1 MLETSILCPI
11 CKQTPDKND
20 MQISL
25 EGKVA
30 IVTGVSGDGQVGQAV
45 ARALAQSGA
54 QLAICARTHSNVEAR
69 AKELREAGA
78 HVIGVAGSLTDEAQ
92 ALQLIDSAIGEYGRI
107 DILVNLAGG
116 LTRYKPAVEHSL
128 DDWRAEVD
136 NNLLTA
142 FLTSRA
148 AFPHL
153 NAAGD
158 GVIINF
164 ARAGQAQANMV
175 AYNCAKAGIEA
186 LTRTLALEGRDLGI
200 RVNAI
205 APGLVDTASN
215 IATMKPKDLKR
226 WTKRDDIAE
235 TVLFL
240 ASPAAAGIT
249 GQVVAVTGWGL

>member
-1 MLETSILCPI
+1 MAAR
-11 CKQTPDKND
+11 
-20 MQISL
+20 L

-30 IVTGVSGDGQVGQAV
+30 VVTGVSGDGQVGQAV
-45 ARALAQSGA
+45 AKALADNGA
-54 QLAICARTHSNVEAR
+54 ALAICARHEDKVEAR

-78 HVIGVAGSLTDEAQ
+78 RVLAVAGSLTDEADVKR
-92 ALQLIDSAIGEYGRI
+92 LIDGAIAEFGRI

-116 LTRYKPAVEHSL
+116 LTKYKPAVEHTL
-128 DDWRAEVD
+128 EDWRAEID
-136 NNLLTA
+136 NNLLSA

-153 NAAGD
+153 KAAGD

-215 IATMKPKDLKR
+215 IAAMKPKDTKR
-226 WTKRDDIAE
+226 WAKRDDIAE
-235 TVLFL
+235 AVVFL
-240 ASPAAAGIT
+240 ASPASEGIT
-249 GQVVAVTGWGL
+249 GQTIAVTGWGL

>member
-1 MLETSILCPI
+1 
-11 CKQTPDKND
+11 
-20 MQISL
+20 MQITL

-45 ARALAQSGA
+45 AKALAENGA
-54 QLAICARTHSNVEAR
+54 KLAICSRTKDKVEAR
-69 AKELREAGA
+69 AKELRQMGA
-78 HVIGVAGSLTDEAQ
+78 DVLAVAGSLTDES
-92 ALQLIDSAIGEYGRI
+92 LVKRLIDDTTSKFGRI
-107 DILVNLAGG
+107 DVLVNLAGG
-116 LTRYKPAVEHSL
+116 LTRYKATVEFTL

-136 NNLLTA
+136 NNLLSA

-153 NAAGD
+153 QAAGD

-175 AYNCAKAGIEA
+175 AYNCAKAAIEA

-200 RVNAI
+200 RVNAL

-215 IATMKPKDLKR
+215 VAAMKPKDMKK
-226 WTKRDDIAE
+226 WTKREDIAE
-235 TVLFL
+235 TVVFL
-240 ASPAAAGIT
+240 CSPAASGIT
-249 GQVVAVTGWGL
+249 GQTIPVTGWGI

>member
-1 MLETSILCPI
+1 M
-11 CKQTPDKND
+11 
-20 MQISL
+20 
-25 EGKVA
+25 
-30 IVTGVSGDGQVGQAV
+30 
-45 ARALAQSGA
+45 
-54 QLAICARTHSNVEAR
+54 
-69 AKELREAGA
+69 
-78 HVIGVAGSLTDEAQ
+78 AGSLTEESQ
-92 ALQLIDSAIGEYGRI
+92 VQKLIDCTLSEYGRI

-116 LTRYKPAVEHSL
+116 LSRYKPAVEHTL
-128 DDWRAEVD
+128 DDWLAEVD
-136 NNLLTA
+136 NNLLSA

-148 AFPHL
+148 VFPHMQ
-153 NAAGD
+153 NAG
-158 GVIINF
+158 GGIIINF

-215 IATMKPKDLKR
+215 IAAMKPKDLKR
-226 WTKRDDIAE
+226 WTKREDIAE
-235 TVLFL
+235 TVVFL